1 LLRLT
6 PELLLAAYARGR
18 FPMAG
23 DRDDPNIHWIEPLRR
38 GVLPLE
44 SFHVPRSL
52 RKLLRKRPFELKVDA
67 AFAAVI
73 NACAE
78 STPDRPRT
86 WLNDA
91 LIDLYTLL
99 HRRGHAHS
107 VETWRDGRL
116 VGGLYGLKLGGAFF
130 GESMFSRDRDASK
143 VALVELVGRLRA
155 GGFRLLDTQFV
166 TEHLTRFGTV
176 EITRGEYRRRLAAA
190 LSVHAIFP
198 TQPQPFYLGLLP
210 GPEGDGGG
218 VPPGDGGAG
227 SGSGSAQPTTQTS

>member
-1 LLRLT
+1 MLRLT

-52 RKLLRKRPFELKVDA
+52 RKLVRKRPFELKIDT
-67 AFAAVI
+67 AFGAVI

-78 STPDRPRT
+78 PTPDRPRT

-91 LIDLYTLL
+91 LIDLYVVL

-130 GESMFSRDRDASK
+130 GESMFSRERDASK
-143 VALVELVGRLRA
+143 VALVELVARLRA

-166 TEHLTRFGTV
+166 TDHLRSFGALEV
-176 EITRGEYRRRLAAA
+176 PRLQYHKMLEAA
-190 LSVHAIFP
+190 LIGEADFMALGRE
-198 TQPQPFYLGLLP
+198 PFSGAKALELA
-210 GPEGDGGG
+210 G
-218 VPPGDGGAG
+218 VG
-227 SGSGSAQPTTQTS
+227 

>member
-6 PELLLAAYARGR
+6 PELLLTAYARGR

-23 DRDDPNIHWIEPLRR
+23 DRDDSNIHWIEPLRR
-38 GVLPLE
+38 GVLPLDA
-44 SFHVPRSL
+44 FHVPRSL
-52 RKLLRKRPFELKVDA
+52 RKLMRKRPFELKVDA

-78 STPDRPRT
+78 PTPDRPRT

-107 VETWRDGRL
+107 IEAWRDGRL

-130 GESMFSRDRDASK
+130 GESMFSRERDASK
-143 VALVELVGRLRA
+143 VALVELVARLGA

-166 TEHLTRFGTV
+166 TEHLTRFGAV

-190 LSVHAIFP
+190 LAVHAVFP
-198 TQPQPFYLGLLP
+198 TAPQPFCFGLL
-210 GPEGDGGG
+210 GPEGGGGG
-218 VPPGDGGAG
+218 VPPGTGGAG
-227 SGSGSAQPTTQTS
+227 SGNGSAQPTTHTS

>member
-52 RKLLRKRPFELKVDA
+52 RKLIRRGAFELRVDA
-67 AFAAVI
+67 DFAAVI

-78 STPDRPRT
+78 PTPDRPRT

-91 LIDLYTLL
+91 LIDLYTVL

-116 VGGLYGLKLGGAFF
+116 VGGLYGLKLGAAFF
-130 GESMFSRDRDASK
+130 GESMFSRERDASK
-143 VALVELVGRLRA
+143 VALVELVARLRA
-155 GGFRLLDTQFV
+155 AGFRLLDTQFV
-166 TEHLTRFGTV
+166 TEHLTRFGAV
-176 EITRGEYRRRLAAA
+176 EITRGEYRRRLAAVLA
-190 LSVHAIFP
+190 AEAVFP
-198 TQPQPFYLGLLP
+198 TSPQPFCLGLL
-210 GPEGDGGG
+210 GLEGGG
-218 VPPGDGGAG
+218 DAGGGAP

>member
-1 LLRLT
+1 MLRLT

-23 DRDDPNIHWIEPLRR
+23 DRDDPNVHWIEPLRR
-38 GVLPLE
+38 GVLPLDG
-44 SFHVPRSL
+44 FHVPRSL
-52 RKLLRKRPFELKVDA
+52 RKLVRKGTFELRVDA
-67 AFAAVI
+67 DFAAVI

-78 STPDRPRT
+78 PTSERPRT

-91 LIDLYTLL
+91 LIDLYTEL

-107 VETWRDGRL
+107 VETWREGRL
-116 VGGLYGLKLGGAFF
+116 VGGLYGLKLGAAFF
-130 GESMFSRDRDASK
+130 GESMFSRERDASK
-143 VALVELVGRLRA
+143 VALVELVARLRA

-166 TEHLTRFGTV
+166 TEHLTRFGAV

-190 LSVHAIFP
+190 LAAEATFP
-198 TQPQPFYLGLLP
+198 TDPQPFCLGLP
-210 GPEGDGGG
+210 GLGGG
-218 VPPGDGGAG
+218 TAPGGAG